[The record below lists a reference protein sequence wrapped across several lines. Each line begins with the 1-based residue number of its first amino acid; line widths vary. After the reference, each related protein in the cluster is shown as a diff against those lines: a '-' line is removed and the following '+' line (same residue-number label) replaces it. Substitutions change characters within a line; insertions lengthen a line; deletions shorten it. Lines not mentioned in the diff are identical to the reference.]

1 MKNYTLE
8 EGLDSLDRIKLMM
21 KYSLDKTN
29 SENRDVISEQL
40 TQNQVVKS
48 AAELVNPAGLA
59 VGVVRGA
66 MDDKYDQPE
75 GTKKIMTPSGGYAYI
90 PSDAKVTIATAKDY
104 NPASYPS
111 LKGWLGKKRGG
122 NGNDM
127 SDSWIPRDLSDSIK
141 ENSVTGFILSNGKQY
156 TMTLVNTELFKI
168 KSDEEYYKAT
178 PKPFSWEFAGYY
190 DNQGNP
196 YKLEKVKEHT
206 VGEFIGHWVREN
218 RVELAWIAGA
228 IIAGILTGGVA
239 TAIMGTVA
247 AESSVLWISR
257 IGFEVSK
264 RALVSYLAEAT
275 VWGVKGGISWREGDK
290 EGAVIDW
297 TFGFLLPVVHGV
309 GINKLGLGYLTE
321 AEVKT
326 LGQKLTGKSAS
337 QLEELWTKSAAEGGL
352 TIAEKKA
359 VQKVLTIPA
368 KKWEEALVPIYKD
381 ASAKLIE
388 RGLNPKEVMNEVLLK
403 AGGFLTKSW
412 YTKIPTYLVHD
423 IPFLHLVDSI
433 AKKFGV
439 NNVSKEL
446 TEKIGQGYEDA
457 KKNGKGDDYIEKSV
471 NIIKQSKDIN
481 EFEKKSLK
489 KMTIDT
495 VGSGKKL
502 KQIKNYDQL
511 LKTQNERYKD
521 KNNANVDLN
530 SLINQ

>member
-21 KYSLDKTN
+21 EYSLDKTN
-29 SENRDVISEQL
+29 SENRDVISEQV
-40 TQNQVVKS
+40 TKNQVVKS
-48 AAELVNPAGLA
+48 AAELVNPISLTA
-59 VGVVRGA
+59 GVVRGA

-75 GTKKIMTPSGGYAYI
+75 GTKKIMTPSGGYSYI
-90 PSDAKVTIATAKDY
+90 PNDAKVTIVTAKDY

-156 TMTLVNTELFKI
+156 TMALVNTELDKI
-168 KSDEEYYKAT
+168 KSDEEYYRAT
-178 PKPFSWEFAGYY
+178 PKPFSWVFAGYF
-190 DNQGNP
+190 DNQGKP
-196 YKLEKVKEHT
+196 YKLQNVKEHT
-206 VGEFIGHWVREN
+206 AGEFIGHWVREN
-218 RVELAWIAGA
+218 RVELAWLAGA
-228 IIAGILTGGVA
+228 IVAGILTGGLADLAVGA
-239 TAIMGTVA
+239 GLLGA
-247 AESSVLWISR
+247 
-257 IGFEVSK
+257 EVSSLGVTVTT
-264 RALVSYLAEAT
+264 RALVSYLGEAA
-275 VWGVKGGISWREGDK
+275 VWGTKGGISWKEGDK
-290 EGAVIDW
+290 EGAILDW

-309 GINKLGLGYLTE
+309 GINKLGLGTLTE
-321 AEVKT
+321 SEVKI
-326 LGQKLTGKSAS
+326 LGDKLIGKSAS
-337 QLEELWTKSAAEGGL
+337 EIEELWIKSAAEGGL
-352 TIAEKKA
+352 TTAEKKI
-359 VQKVLTIPA
+359 VQKVLSIPA
-368 KKWEEALVPIYKD
+368 KKWEQSLVQIYKD
-381 ASAKLIE
+381 AGEKLIE
-388 RGLNPKEVMNEVLLK
+388 KGLDPKKVMNDLVLR

-423 IPFLHLVDSI
+423 IPFLHLVDTI

-457 KKNGKGDDYIEKSV
+457 KKNGKGDDYIKKSV